1 MLNPRLKIAGIIVA
15 ALALAYFLLLYVF
28 TDRDASLSLERGAL
42 QKEPLR
48 FSSNFLWGS
57 STSAYQIE
65 GGSTNNNWTVFE
77 DERDEQGHPR
87 IERGQKCGSAADDW
101 RRYKEDIAL
110 MKDIHLNAYRFSVE
124 WSKIEPEEGV
134 FSDSVLDHYAQVVS
148 ELRASGIE
156 PMITLHHF
164 TNPVWFENR
173 GGFLR
178 EDSPEILARFA
189 DTVVRRLAPQVRFW
203 ATINEPAVYAFS
215 GYYLGEFPPAQR
227 DPQAAVTVLANLLRS
242 HARLYEVIKRI
253 RPDAQVG
260 LPINLFIFDP
270 PNPWNL
276 LDVLVAHYLNDGVYT
291 SVMEFLK
298 SGVFDFSVPGF
309 PAAHFDT
316 GNADLF
322 DFVGLNYYSRLKY
335 RLHPF
340 GRERFVRIQ
349 DAPKESLTDM
359 EWEIY
364 PEGLYRALK
373 MISIHTS
380 KPIYITENGI
390 ADDSDTKRAQFIE
403 DHILVANHA
412 IGDGMNVQ
420 GYFYWSL
427 IDNWEWTFGFGR
439 RFGLYAVDFSTQ
451 KRTLREGSRRLPE
464 MIQRAEE
471 SAAHTTSRNN
481 AP

>member
-1 MLNPRLKIAGIIVA
+1 MKIAGSI
-15 ALALAYFLLLYVF
+15 ALALALGYFLLLYIY
-28 TDRDASLSLERGAL
+28 TGRDASLTLDRRAL
-42 QKEPLR
+42 QGEPLR
-48 FSSNFLWGS
+48 FSNGFLWGS

-65 GGSTNNNWTVFE
+65 GGGTNNNWTLFE
-77 DERDEQGHPR
+77 DARDEQGRPR
-87 IERGQKCGSAADDW
+87 IGRGQRSGNAADGW
-101 RRYKEDIAL
+101 KRYKEDIAL

-134 FSDSVLDHYAQVVS
+134 FSDSVLDHYAQVVN
-148 ELRASGIE
+148 ELCAHGIE

-164 TNPVWFENR
+164 TNPLWFEKR

-189 DTVVRRLAPQVRFW
+189 DTVVRHFAPHVRFW
-203 ATINEPAVYAFS
+203 ATINEPSVYAFS
-215 GYYLGEFPPAQR
+215 GYYLGDFPPARR
-227 DPQAAVTVLANLLRS
+227 DPAAAVTVLANLLRS
-242 HARLYEVIKRI
+242 HARLYEVIKRV

-260 LPINLFIFDP
+260 LPINLFIFDS

-276 LDVLVAHYLNDGVYT
+276 LDVLVAHFLNDGVYT
-291 SVMEFLK
+291 STVEFLK

-309 PAAHFDT
+309 PAAHFELGRT
-316 GNADLF
+316 DLF

-335 RLHPF
+335 RFSAF
-340 GRERFVRIQ
+340 GKERFVSIQ
-349 DAPKESLTDM
+349 DAPKEALTDM
-359 EWEIY
+359 GWEIY

-373 MISIHTS
+373 MISSHTS

-390 ADDSDTKRAQFIE
+390 ADDNDRKRAQFIE

-427 IDNWEWTFGFGR
+427 IDNWEWTFGFDK

-451 KRTLREGSRRLPE
+451 KRTLREGSRALPE
-464 MIQRAEE
+464 IILRAEE
-471 SAAHTTSRNN
+471 AARK
-481 AP
+481 